1 MANLNPDTDYSSNI
15 GALNAINS
23 TDLNALEN
31 LLINHKQLVDDST
44 SLLNNIGTDPE
55 SMAKLDREQ
64 ESLEASRANM
74 ISKKN
79 ELMRQKSDM
88 LKKEIVIN
96 GKNIT
101 LETWVETHPFEM
113 WNYSNKISRI
123 EVHYTSFGI
132 MGLRIFYRDPN
143 KATEIIGVVNST
155 DASMP
160 TSIENVNF
168 TDDEWL
174 VEFQIMQSDDT
185 TISSVLC
192 KNISFYTN
200 KNPEGAPPKVTIPAS
215 SENKATQKK
224 KYYVDGTRRTWLQ
237 HKANAESQGAE
248 LACFENSAEIS
259 KMLGQLGNARFQN
272 GGSFYIGLYHPNALI
287 PNNNKGGAQPYNV
300 PANRNSNWK
309 WVDGTPYN
317 PNTTN
322 WGGGEPNN
330 WGPGENVGQMY
341 NNGRINDLTKTN
353 RLAAIYQKKIITA
366 TAKTG
371 RQSGKHI
378 SSFGKYGI
386 TYEPITSPDILQK
399 TNAESAVDNTYDVIK
414 DIEASA
420 KTLDTSIKEI
430 DEAIAKITTNIE
442 HIKSKR
448 KLLNDLNSA
457 GDEFLDRRATNQAI
471 INERVAATQIQG
483 FSNLDGNFF
492 SDYISNMREGFK
504 EGVVTGMG
512 GAVGST
518 QTDTDEEEGVVTGMG
533 GAVGI
538 TQTDTDE
545 TTQNIMRGI
554 QGLKATEIGNAI
566 SEYAIKKDNLFT
578 NVLTD
583 YMLNNEKQNDFE
595 AVYEKINQQNTD
607 KMRKIEINTYYDKAY
622 KEYINILQII
632 IFACVIL
639 VPIVIAN
646 KNSLLPNNITN
657 ILVVSIIFLTIIY
670 IISKFMDIYMRD
682 NKDFDKIQIPYD
694 REAVKKQA
702 SGELTRKNNLLST
715 FALTCIGADCCP
727 GTTGALIYDATKNRC
742 VARASVTAPP
752 GGAGGG
758 GAGAG
763 GAGAGGGGGVGGGG
777 VGGGGVGG
785 GGVGGGGVGGGGTPP
800 IVDTFSNYFDKPIG
814 GYLDETLNGYLDS
827 SIDRFMGGSG
837 QVSIVQP
844 FTSSINMENLVGAS
858 LQNSSPTAMNA
869 TSRQRRG

>member
-31 LLINHKQLVDDST
+31 LVINHKQLVDDST

-185 TISSVLC
+185 TINSVLC

-215 SENKATQKK
+215 SENKATQTK

-287 PNNNKGGAQPYNV
+287 PNNNKGGGQPYNV
-300 PANRNSNWK
+300 PANRNSTWK

-322 WGGGEPNN
+322 WNGGEPNN

-341 NNGRINDLTKTN
+341 NNGKINDLTKTN
-353 RLAAIYQKKIITA
+353 KLAAIYQKKIITA

-504 EGVVTGMG
+504 EGQVGLG

-518 QTDTDEEEGVVTGMG
+518 QTDTDE
-533 GAVGI
+533 
-538 TQTDTDE
+538 
-545 TTQNIMRGI
+545 TTRNIVRDI

-566 SEYAIKKDNLFT
+566 GEYAIKKDNLFT

-595 AVYEKINQQNTD
+595 DVYEKINQQNTD

-694 REAVKKQA
+694 REAVQKQA

-727 GTTGALIYDATKNRC
+727 GTSGALIYDATKNRC
-742 VARASVTAPP
+742 VAKASVTA
-752 GGAGGG
+752 
-758 GAGAG
+758 
-763 GAGAGGGGGVGGGG
+763 
-777 VGGGGVGG
+777 
-785 GGVGGGGVGGGGTPP
+785 PP

-827 SIDRFMGGSG
+827 SIDRFMGDSS

-858 LQNSSPTAMNA
+858 LQNSSPTAMDA

>member
-64 ESLEASRANM
+64 ESLEASRADM

-287 PNNNKGGAQPYNV
+287 PNNNKGGGQPYNV
-300 PANRNSNWK
+300 PANRNSTWK

-322 WGGGEPNN
+322 WNGGEPNN

-353 RLAAIYQKKIITA
+353 KLAAIYQKKIITA
-366 TAKTG
+366 IAKTG

-386 TYEPITSPDILQK
+386 TYEPITSPDIHQK

-492 SDYISNMREGFK
+492 SDHISNMREGFK
-504 EGVVTGMG
+504 EGSTGMG
-512 GAVGST
+512 GAVGS
-518 QTDTDEEEGVVTGMG
+518 
-533 GAVGI
+533 

-554 QGLKATEIGNAI
+554 QGLKDTEISNAI

-595 AVYEKINQQNTD
+595 NVYEKINQQNTD

-727 GTTGALIYDATKNRC
+727 GTSGALIYDATKNRC

-752 GGAGGG
+752 APNPP
-758 GAGAG
+758 APNPPAPNPP
-763 GAGAGGGGGVGGGG
+763 APNPA
-777 VGGGGVGG
+777 
-785 GGVGGGGVGGGGTPP
+785 P

-814 GYLDETLNGYLDS
+814 GYLDETLNGYFDS
-827 SIDRFMGGSG
+827 SIDRFMGGPG

-869 TSRQRRG
+869 TSRQRRA

>member
-1 MANLNPDTDYSSNI
+1 MANQIQDTGYSSNIDI
-15 GALNAINS
+15 GALNAVNS

-31 LLINHKQLVDDST
+31 VLVNHKQLVEDST
-44 SLLNNIGTDPE
+44 NLLNNIGTDPE

-64 ESLEASRANM
+64 ESLEASRTAM
-74 ISKKN
+74 INKKN
-79 ELMRQKSDM
+79 ELMRQKSDIQ
-88 LKKEIVIN
+88 KQEIVIN

-113 WNYSNKISRI
+113 WNYSNKISKI

-132 MGLRIFYRDPN
+132 MGLRIFYKDPN

-160 TSIENVNF
+160 TAIENVNF

-174 VEFQIMQSDDT
+174 VEFQIELPDDS
-185 TISSVLC
+185 TIGSVIC

-200 KNPEGAPPKVTIPAS
+200 KNLEGTPPKVTIPAS
-215 SENKATQKK
+215 SENKATPTK

-237 HKANAESQGAE
+237 HKANAESQGAK

-287 PNNNKGGAQPYNV
+287 PNNNKGGGQPHNV
-300 PANRNSNWK
+300 PANKNSTWK

-322 WGGGEPNN
+322 WSGGEPNN
-330 WGPGENVGQMY
+330 WGPGENVAQMY
-341 NNGRINDLTKTN
+341 NNGKINDLTKTN
-353 RLAAIYQKKIITA
+353 RLAAIYQKKIIS
-366 TAKTG
+366 KIHRSG

-399 TNAESAVDNTYDVIK
+399 TNAESAVENTYDVIK
-414 DIEASA
+414 DIEATS
-420 KTLDTSIKEI
+420 KTLDTSIKEV
-430 DEAIAKITTNIE
+430 DESIAKITTNIE

-448 KLLNDLNSA
+448 KLLNDLNSV
-457 GDEFLDRRATNQAI
+457 GDEFLDRQASI
-471 INERVAATQIQG
+471 DERVNATPIQG

-492 SDYISNMREGFK
+492 SDYISNMREGFR
-504 EGVVTGMG
+504 EGATNN
-512 GAVGST
+512 SF
-518 QTDTDEEEGVVTGMG
+518 
-533 GAVGI
+533 
-538 TQTDTDE
+538 
-545 TTQNIMRGI
+545 I
-554 QGLKATEIGNAI
+554 QATETNLDEANATIVALRTNIQDIKSGQISDAI

-583 YMLNNEKQNDFE
+583 YMLNNEKQNKFDDI
-595 AVYEKINQQNTD
+595 YKKINQQNTD

-694 REAVKKQA
+694 REAAKLQE
-702 SGELTRKNNLLST
+702 SGKITRKNNLLST

-742 VARASVTAPP
+742 VAKE
-752 GGAGGG
+752 
-758 GAGAG
+758 
-763 GAGAGGGGGVGGGG
+763 
-777 VGGGGVGG
+777 
-785 GGVGGGGVGGGGTPP
+785 
-800 IVDTFSNYFDKPIG
+800 TFSDYFDKPIG
-814 GYLDETLNGYLDS
+814 GYLDETLNNYLDS
-827 SIDRFMGGSG
+827 SIDRIMGGSS

-844 FTSSINMENLVGAS
+844 FTPIINKENILGAS
-858 LQNSSPTAMNA
+858 LQNSSPTAMDA
-869 TSRQRRG
+869 TSKQRKG